1 MQRALLDRLVERGY
15 CLAVG
20 RLGGCLVA
28 LLDSLAQSA
37 QRGAQ
42 AGGVGAI
49 GGSAFR
55 GLTGA
60 FERRKMISHIAWLPF
75 VCTARY
81 SGEYRIRYSTGLSLD
96 WSNGWRD
103 IEGFNSNCDVVF
115 HKPRRAPLRW
125 RVRLESCEA
134 AIRTGLQ
141 CKYRRPSLSGDS
153 SFWITL
159 RIGALIRSSGLF

>member
-96 WSNGWRD
+96 WSNAWAPGLNAIDSHPGAGYALPNGSDLPSGMSIPAGPVSKHNPVFSAKGVGW
-103 IEGFNSNCDVVF
+103 SVF
-115 HKPRRAPLRW
+115 RAAKHTFLKK
-125 RVRLESCEA
+125 
-134 AIRTGLQ
+134 T
-141 CKYRRPSLSGDS
+141 
-153 SFWITL
+153 
-159 RIGALIRSSGLF
+159 